1 MTLVMKN
8 NILNK
13 LGVMS
18 IIVLWGCSG
27 FLDERPNKG
36 ILIPTTEQDVRALL
50 DNDSELNL
58 VPGFGLL
65 SSDDLV
71 MTDGGWASLR
81 TEEEQNAYLWRE
93 EIWPITGGADW
104 SRIYRVIFIANVALD
119 QVEKL
124 PETPELNKMR
134 AEALFHRAHAHFM
147 LAQLFSPAYFQGIND
162 QELGIPLRLNSEIL
176 ERSPRVPLVS
186 YYQSIL
192 DDLDKAFNSLPIL
205 DPIKTRPSK
214 LAVKAL
220 ESRLYLTIG
229 NYELAETAADWII
242 SRPEVSLLSYND
254 LNPSAA
260 YPFEKY
266 NEEVIFHTVLI
277 SGGFSGVSNIQV
289 WINPELIEK
298 YQDGDLRKTLYTQL
312 RPNGGYTFKG
322 QYSGNFSRF
331 GGLALDEIYF
341 IKAEC
346 LARRNQISEAE
357 LILNQLLETR
367 YSPDQ
372 YVPNQ
377 NNSALELLDWILLE
391 KRKSLVY
398 RGINWMDLRRL
409 NAEPEFQ
416 RTLTRQINGE
426 IVALSPLSKKYVLP
440 IPENELALNP
450 IAQTDRRD

>member
-1 MTLVMKN
+1 MKN
-8 NILNK
+8 HILNK
-13 LGVMS
+13 LGIMS
-18 IIVLWGCSG
+18 ILLLWGCSG

-36 ILIPTTEQDVRALL
+36 ILIPTTEQDIRALL

-71 MTDGGWASLR
+71 ITDGGWASLR

-93 EIWPITGGADW
+93 EIWPINGGADW
-104 SRIYRVIFIANVALD
+104 SRIYRVIFIANVVLD
-119 QVEKL
+119 QIEKL
-124 PETPELNKMR
+124 PVTQELSKMR

-147 LAQLFSPAYFQGIND
+147 LAQLFAPAYFQGIND
-162 QELGIPLRLNSEIL
+162 QELGIPLRLDSEIL
-176 ERSPRVPLVS
+176 ERSPRISLIS
-186 YYQSIL
+186 YYESIKS
-192 DDLDKAFNSLPIL
+192 DLEEAFNSLPVL
-205 DPIKTRPSK
+205 DPIKTRPSQ

-229 NYELAETAADWII
+229 NYELAEAAADWVL
-242 SRPEVSLLSYND
+242 SRPELKLIPYED
-254 LNPSAA
+254 LNPNAA

-266 NEEVIFHTVLI
+266 NDEVIFHTVLI
-277 SGGFSGVSNIQV
+277 SAGFSGVSNVQV
-289 WINPELIEK
+289 WVNPELMEK
-298 YQDGDLRKTLYTQL
+298 YQEGDLRKTLYTQL

-331 GGLALDEIYF
+331 GGLALDEVYL

-346 LARRNQISEAE
+346 LARRNQVNEAE
-357 LILNQLLETR
+357 SVLNQLLSTR
-367 YSPDQ
+367 FLQDQ
-372 YVPNQ
+372 FVPIQ
-377 NNSALELLDWILLE
+377 NNSSQELLHLIVEE

-398 RGINWMDLRRL
+398 RGLNWIDLRRL

-426 IVALSPLSKKYVLP
+426 SVTLSPLSKKYVLP

-450 IAQTDRRD
+450 IEQTDRKD

>member
-1 MTLVMKN
+1 
-8 NILNK
+8 
-13 LGVMS
+13 MS
-18 IIVLWGCSG
+18 IILLWGCSG

-36 ILIPTTEQDVRALL
+36 ILIPTTEQDIRALL

-71 MTDGGWASLR
+71 ITDGGWASLR

-104 SRIYRVIFIANVALD
+104 SRIYRVIFIANVVLD
-119 QVEKL
+119 QIEKL
-124 PETPELNKMR
+124 QETPELRKMR
-134 AEALFHRAHAHFM
+134 AEALFHRAHAHYM

-162 QELGIPLRLNSEIL
+162 QEPGIPLRLNSEIL
-176 ERSPRVPLVS
+176 ERSPRVPLSS
-186 YYQSIL
+186 YYESIFS
-192 DDLDKAFNSLPIL
+192 DLEQAFNSLPVL
-205 DPIKTRPSK
+205 DPIKTRPSQ

-220 ESRLYLTIG
+220 EARVYLTIG
-229 NYELAETAADWII
+229 NYGLAEAAADWVL
-242 SRPEVSLLSYND
+242 SRPEVSLLSYSD
-254 LNPSAA
+254 LNPNAA

-277 SGGFSGVSNIQV
+277 SAGFSGVSNIQV
-289 WINPELIEK
+289 WVNPELMEK
-298 YQDGDLRKTLYTQL
+298 YEEGDLRRTLYTQL

-331 GGLALDEIYF
+331 GGLALDEIYL

-346 LARRNQISEAE
+346 LARRNQLPEAE
-357 LILNQLLETR
+357 SIMNQLLATR
-367 YSPDQ
+367 YSPDE
-372 YVPNQ
+372 YVPIQ
-377 NNSALELLDWILLE
+377 NNSSQDALQWILEE

-398 RGINWMDLRRL
+398 RGINWIDLRRL

-426 IVALSPLSKKYVLP
+426 SVTLRPLSKKYVLP
-440 IPENELALNP
+440 IPDNELALNP